1 MHRIKITTPA
11 PIPLTQTQRQTEAL
25 ETIAAT
31 MSEISER
38 LTHLQREV
46 VYLRGSISR
55 L

>member
-25 ETIAAT
+25 EAIAAT
-31 MSEISER
+31 MSEIAER